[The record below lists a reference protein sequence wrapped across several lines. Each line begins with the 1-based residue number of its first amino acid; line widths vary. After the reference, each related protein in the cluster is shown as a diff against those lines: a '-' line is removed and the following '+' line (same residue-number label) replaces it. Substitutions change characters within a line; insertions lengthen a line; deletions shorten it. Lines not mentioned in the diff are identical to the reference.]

1 MATEPVPIAQCPF
14 GFANAN
20 GQLVCDLEPHHDGV
34 PPGSYLNSCG
44 GCRVAV
50 QDVYDETTG
59 DVTGQTVLE
68 CSGCKDGTGNMRERS
83 TSLVI
88 DECVRVGNNHGRL
101 VCENDGQNNPQPD
114 NGDATTTTTASPW
127 TTQLPPGPYLDSCSG
142 CLLETPDTTGKR
154 HSILRCSA
162 CNTRPDNPE
171 GRRVPAELVLTRPH
185 KCDEVVNRFGQL
197 RCRVVKQQQQP
208 TTTNNNHKTPQQ
220 RVVHTTA
227 TTTKSYTIG
236 SSNAQEQQQEQATSS
251 EDESNDDHESSSSSS
266 SLAEEHQQPPPPIAE
281 TTHHDEL

>member
-101 VCENDGQNNPQPD
+101 VCEDDGQNNPQPD
-114 NGDATTTTTASPW
+114 NGDATTTTTSPW

-197 RCRVVKQQQQP
+197 RCRVVKHQQQQP

-220 RVVHTTA
+220 RVVHTT
-227 TTTKSYTIG
+227 TTQSYTIG
-236 SSNAQEQQQEQATSS
+236 SSNAQEQQQEQATSP
-251 EDESNDDHESSSSSS
+251 EEESNDDHESSSSS
-266 SLAEEHQQPPPPIAE
+266 LAEEQQPPPPIAE